1 MERLVTR
8 SDIRMQPSIL
18 AITVITAMAGLLSNS
33 SITLLDVRWCTCGI
47 SVVGA
52 RLIMKSA
59 VGQCD
64 VYVKIGSV

>member
-47 SVVGA
+47 NVVGA
-52 RLIMKSA
+52 RLI
-59 VGQCD
+59 CL
-64 VYVKIGSV
+64 